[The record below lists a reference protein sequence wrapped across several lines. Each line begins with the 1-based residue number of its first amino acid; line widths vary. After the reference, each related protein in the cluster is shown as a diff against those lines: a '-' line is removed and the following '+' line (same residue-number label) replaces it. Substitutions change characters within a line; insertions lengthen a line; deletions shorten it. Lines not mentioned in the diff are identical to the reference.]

1 MAGLM
6 SAGRQLASKGRMG
19 DSILAHINPR
29 EAALLMAH
37 GGMGTRNP
45 KTGLME
51 FWSLDDWLSM
61 FGGGEVVRQAMR
73 DGRLHRFI
81 EMPLI
86 SR

>member
-45 KTGLME
+45 KTGLMDFFTAE
-51 FWSLDDWLSM
+51 ELNKLLNESL
-61 FGGGEVVRQAMR
+61 FGGS
-73 DGRLHRFI
+73 
-81 EMPLI
+81 P
-86 SR
+86 

>member
-51 FWSLDDWLSM
+51 FWSWDDWLSM
-61 FGGGEVVRQAMR
+61 FGGGEGGDYTQTTTPTDSTPRR
-73 DGRLHRFI
+73 
-81 EMPLI
+81 
-86 SR
+86 

>member
-51 FWSLDDWLSM
+51 FWSIEDLLRQ
-61 FGGGEVVRQAMR
+61 FGFGSPVLGM
-73 DGRLHRFI
+73 D
-81 EMPLI
+81 
-86 SR
+86 